1 MNREEILS
9 HVDHTLL
16 KPEATWPQIQTL
28 CDEAI
33 ANHTASVCINTCY
46 VKQAV
51 EYMAGRIPVCCVVG
65 FPLGAMDTASKA
77 FEAKTAIENG
87 AAEVDMVINIGRLK
101 NGEYDAVR
109 EDIRA
114 VKQAVGDKVLKV
126 IIETCLL
133 TEAEKIRLCEIVSQ
147 SGADYIKTSTG
158 FAGGGAT
165 RADVALLVI
174 AGEPSQ
180 EDLQWAQQLKEQNT
194 PFLVVQTK
202 GDLAAPAQLPADLA
216 ERAVAVSAATG
227 DGIEALRAA
236 LTALV
241 PEDFGRQD
249 LTRGL
254 CSAGDVVLLVMPQ
267 DIQAPKGRLIL
278 PQVRT
283 IRHLLD
289 LKCTVVSTTADGLDG
304 ALAALSAPPKLI
316 ITDSQCFPLVAAK
329 KPEKSLLTS
338 FSILMAADKGDI
350 DAFAQGAKAI
360 GTLNQD
366 SRVLIAEGCT
376 HAPLEEDIG
385 RVKIPNLLRKRVGQ
399 GLQVDVVAGNDFPHD
414 LTGYDL
420 VIHCGGCMF
429 NRAYVLSRLT
439 QAQRQGVPMT
449 NYGVAIAYLTG
460 ILEQV
465 SW

>member
-1 MNREEILS
+1 MSGLQETPAAQRLHIALYGRRNAGKSSLINALTGQQVALVSPVAGTTADPVKKAMELHPIGPVLFIDTAGYDDEGELGQLR
-9 HVDHTLL
+9 V
-16 KPEATWPQIQTL
+16 EATRDTL
-28 CDEAI
+28 
-33 ANHTASVCINTCY
+33 
-46 VKQAV
+46 Q
-51 EYMAGRIPVCCVVG
+51 
-65 FPLGAMDTASKA
+65 
-77 FEAKTAIENG
+77 
-87 AAEVDMVINIGRLK
+87 
-101 NGEYDAVR
+101 
-109 EDIRA
+109 
-114 VKQAVGDKVLKV
+114 
-126 IIETCLL
+126 
-133 TEAEKIRLCEIVSQ
+133 
-147 SGADYIKTSTG
+147 
-158 FAGGGAT
+158 

-174 AGEPSQ
+174 AGQPSQ
-180 EDLQWAQQLKEQNT
+180 EDLGWAQQLKAQNT

-202 GDLAAPAQLPADLA
+202 GDLVAPAQLPKELSQ
-216 ERAVAVSAATG
+216 RAVAVSSATG
-227 DGIEALRAA
+227 EGIEALRAA

-289 LKCTVVSTTADGLDG
+289 LKCTVVSTTNHGLDG

-329 KPEKSLLTS
+329 KPEQSLLTS

-360 GTLNQD
+360 GTLTEN

-385 RVKIPNLLRKRVGQ
+385 RVKIPNLLRRRVGQ
-399 GLQVDVVAGNDFPHD
+399 GLQVDVVAGSDFPHN

-429 NRAYVLSRLT
+429 NRAYVLSRLA

>member
-1 MNREEILS
+1 MSGLQETPAAQRLHIALYGRRNAGKSSLINALTGQQVALVSPVAGTTADPVKKAMELHPIGPVLFIDTAGYDDEGELGQLR
-9 HVDHTLL
+9 V
-16 KPEATWPQIQTL
+16 EATRDTL
-28 CDEAI
+28 
-33 ANHTASVCINTCY
+33 
-46 VKQAV
+46 Q
-51 EYMAGRIPVCCVVG
+51 
-65 FPLGAMDTASKA
+65 
-77 FEAKTAIENG
+77 
-87 AAEVDMVINIGRLK
+87 
-101 NGEYDAVR
+101 
-109 EDIRA
+109 
-114 VKQAVGDKVLKV
+114 
-126 IIETCLL
+126 
-133 TEAEKIRLCEIVSQ
+133 
-147 SGADYIKTSTG
+147 
-158 FAGGGAT
+158 

-174 AGEPSQ
+174 AGEPTQ
-180 EDLQWAQQLKEQNT
+180 EDLGWAQQLKAQNT

-202 GDLAAPAQLPADLA
+202 GDLAAPAKLPPDLA
-216 ERAVAVSAATG
+216 QRAVAVSAATG

-329 KPEKSLLTS
+329 KPGESLLTS

-360 GTLNQD
+360 GTLTQH

-385 RVKIPNLLRKRVGQ
+385 RVKIPRLLRRRVGQ
-399 GLQVDVVAGNDFPHD
+399 GLQVDVVAGSDFPHD

-429 NRAYVLSRLT
+429 NRAYVLSRLA

-460 ILEQV
+460 ILNQV

>member
-1 MNREEILS
+1 MSGLQETPAAQRLHIALYGRRNAGKSSLINALTGQQVALVSPVAGTTADPVKKAMELHPIGPVLFIDTAGYDDEGELGQLR
-9 HVDHTLL
+9 V
-16 KPEATWPQIQTL
+16 EATRDTL
-28 CDEAI
+28 A
-33 ANHTASVCINTCY
+33 
-46 VKQAV
+46 
-51 EYMAGRIPVCCVVG
+51 
-65 FPLGAMDTASKA
+65 
-77 FEAKTAIENG
+77 
-87 AAEVDMVINIGRLK
+87 
-101 NGEYDAVR
+101 
-109 EDIRA
+109 
-114 VKQAVGDKVLKV
+114 
-126 IIETCLL
+126 
-133 TEAEKIRLCEIVSQ
+133 
-147 SGADYIKTSTG
+147 
-158 FAGGGAT
+158 

-174 AGEPSQ
+174 AGAPSQ
-180 EDLQWAQQLKEQNT
+180 EDLQWAQQLQEQNT

-202 GDLAAPAQLPADLA
+202 GDLAAPAQLPPDLA

-227 DGIEALRAA
+227 EGIEALRAA

-254 CSAGDVVLLVMPQ
+254 GSAGDVVLLVMPQ

-329 KPEKSLLTS
+329 KPGESLLTS

-360 GTLNQD
+360 GALHEH

-385 RVKIPNLLRKRVGQ
+385 RVKIPNLLRRRVGQ
-399 GLQVDVVAGNDFPHD
+399 GLQVDVVAGSDFPHN

-429 NRAYVLSRLT
+429 NRAYVLSRLA

-460 ILEQV
+460 ILNQV

>member
-1 MNREEILS
+1 MSGLQETPAAQRLHIALYGRRNAGKSSLINALTGQQVALVSPVAGTTADPVKKAMELHPIGPVLFIDTAGYDDEGELGQLR
-9 HVDHTLL
+9 V
-16 KPEATWPQIQTL
+16 EATRDTL
-28 CDEAI
+28 
-33 ANHTASVCINTCY
+33 
-46 VKQAV
+46 
-51 EYMAGRIPVCCVVG
+51 
-65 FPLGAMDTASKA
+65 
-77 FEAKTAIENG
+77 
-87 AAEVDMVINIGRLK
+87 
-101 NGEYDAVR
+101 
-109 EDIRA
+109 
-114 VKQAVGDKVLKV
+114 
-126 IIETCLL
+126 
-133 TEAEKIRLCEIVSQ
+133 
-147 SGADYIKTSTG
+147 
-158 FAGGGAT
+158 T

-202 GDLAAPAQLPADLA
+202 GDLAAPAQLPPDLA

-227 DGIEALRAA
+227 EGIEALRAA

-289 LKCTVVSTTADGLDG
+289 LKCTVVSTTNHGLDG

-329 KPEKSLLTS
+329 KPGESLLTS

-360 GTLNQD
+360 GTLTQH

-385 RVKIPNLLRKRVGQ
+385 RVKIPRLLRRRVGQ
-399 GLQVDVVAGNDFPHD
+399 GLQVDVVAGSDFPHD

-429 NRAYVLSRLT
+429 NRAYVLSRLA

-460 ILEQV
+460 ILNQV

>member
-1 MNREEILS
+1 MSGLQETPAAQRLHIALYGRRNAGKSSLINALTGQQVALVSPVAGTTADPVKKAMELHPIGPVLFIDTAGYDDEGELGQLR
-9 HVDHTLL
+9 V
-16 KPEATWPQIQTL
+16 EATRDTL
-28 CDEAI
+28 
-33 ANHTASVCINTCY
+33 
-46 VKQAV
+46 
-51 EYMAGRIPVCCVVG
+51 
-65 FPLGAMDTASKA
+65 
-77 FEAKTAIENG
+77 
-87 AAEVDMVINIGRLK
+87 
-101 NGEYDAVR
+101 
-109 EDIRA
+109 
-114 VKQAVGDKVLKV
+114 
-126 IIETCLL
+126 
-133 TEAEKIRLCEIVSQ
+133 
-147 SGADYIKTSTG
+147 
-158 FAGGGAT
+158 T

-180 EDLQWAQQLKEQNT
+180 EDLQWAQQLREQNT
-194 PFLVVQTK
+194 PFVVAQTK
-202 GDLAAPAQLPADLA
+202 GDLAAPAQLPPDLA
-216 ERAVAVSAATG
+216 QRAVAVSAATG
-227 DGIEALRAA
+227 EGIEALRAA

-289 LKCTVVSTTADGLDG
+289 LKCTVVSTTNHGLDG

-329 KPEKSLLTS
+329 KPEQSLLTS

-360 GTLNQD
+360 GTLTQH

-385 RVKIPNLLRKRVGQ
+385 RVKIPRLLRRRVGQ

-429 NRAYVLSRLT
+429 NRAYVLSRLA
-439 QAQRQGVPMT
+439 QAQGQGVPMT

-460 ILEQV
+460 ILNQV

>member
-1 MNREEILS
+1 MSGLQETPAAQRLHIALYGRRNAGKSSLINALTGQQVALVSPVAGTTADPVKKAMELHPIGPVLFIDTAGYDDEGELGQLR
-9 HVDHTLL
+9 V
-16 KPEATWPQIQTL
+16 EATRDTL
-28 CDEAI
+28 
-33 ANHTASVCINTCY
+33 
-46 VKQAV
+46 
-51 EYMAGRIPVCCVVG
+51 
-65 FPLGAMDTASKA
+65 
-77 FEAKTAIENG
+77 
-87 AAEVDMVINIGRLK
+87 
-101 NGEYDAVR
+101 
-109 EDIRA
+109 
-114 VKQAVGDKVLKV
+114 
-126 IIETCLL
+126 
-133 TEAEKIRLCEIVSQ
+133 
-147 SGADYIKTSTG
+147 
-158 FAGGGAT
+158 T

-180 EDLQWAQQLKEQNT
+180 EDLQWAQQLQAQNI

-202 GDLAAPAQLPADLA
+202 GDLAAPAQLPPDLA

-227 DGIEALRAA
+227 EGIEALRAA

-304 ALAALSAPPKLI
+304 TLAALSAPPKLI

-350 DAFAQGAKAI
+350 DAFAQGAQAI
-360 GTLNQD
+360 GALTQH

-385 RVKIPNLLRKRVGQ
+385 RVKIPNLLRKRVGE
-399 GLQVDVVAGNDFPHD
+399 GLQVDVVAGNDFPRD

-429 NRAYVLSRLT
+429 NRAYVLSRLA

-460 ILEQV
+460 ILNQV

>member
-1 MNREEILS
+1 MSGLQETPAAQRLHIALYGRRNAGKSSLINALTGQQVALVSPVAGTTADPVKKAMELHPIGPVLFIDTAGYDDEGELGQLR
-9 HVDHTLL
+9 V
-16 KPEATWPQIQTL
+16 EATRDTL
-28 CDEAI
+28 
-33 ANHTASVCINTCY
+33 
-46 VKQAV
+46 
-51 EYMAGRIPVCCVVG
+51 
-65 FPLGAMDTASKA
+65 
-77 FEAKTAIENG
+77 
-87 AAEVDMVINIGRLK
+87 
-101 NGEYDAVR
+101 
-109 EDIRA
+109 
-114 VKQAVGDKVLKV
+114 
-126 IIETCLL
+126 
-133 TEAEKIRLCEIVSQ
+133 
-147 SGADYIKTSTG
+147 
-158 FAGGGAT
+158 T

-180 EDLQWAQQLKEQNT
+180 EDLQWAQQLREKNT

-202 GDLAAPAQLPADLA
+202 GDLMPPAQLPKDLA
-216 ERAVAVSAATG
+216 ERAVAVSSATG
-227 DGIEALRAA
+227 EGIEALRAA

-289 LKCTVVSTTADGLDG
+289 LKCTVVSTTNHGLDG

-329 KPEKSLLTS
+329 KPEESLLTS

-360 GTLNQD
+360 GTLTQN

-385 RVKIPNLLRKRVGQ
+385 RVKIPRLLRRRVGQ

-429 NRAYVLSRLT
+429 NRAYVLSRLA
-439 QAQRQGVPMT
+439 QAQGQGVPMT

-460 ILEQV
+460 ILNQV

>member
-1 MNREEILS
+1 MSGLQETPAAQRLHIALYGRRNAGKSSLINALTGQQVALVSPVAGTTADPVKKAMELHPIGPVLFIDTAGYDDEGELGQLR
-9 HVDHTLL
+9 V
-16 KPEATWPQIQTL
+16 EATRDTL
-28 CDEAI
+28 
-33 ANHTASVCINTCY
+33 
-46 VKQAV
+46 
-51 EYMAGRIPVCCVVG
+51 
-65 FPLGAMDTASKA
+65 
-77 FEAKTAIENG
+77 
-87 AAEVDMVINIGRLK
+87 
-101 NGEYDAVR
+101 
-109 EDIRA
+109 
-114 VKQAVGDKVLKV
+114 
-126 IIETCLL
+126 
-133 TEAEKIRLCEIVSQ
+133 
-147 SGADYIKTSTG
+147 
-158 FAGGGAT
+158 T

-174 AGEPSQ
+174 AGQPSQ
-180 EDLQWAQQLKEQNT
+180 EDLQWAQQLKAQNT

-202 GDLAAPAQLPADLA
+202 GDLVAPAQLPKELA
-216 ERAVAVSAATG
+216 ERAVAVSSATG
-227 DGIEALRAA
+227 EGIEALRAA

-329 KPEKSLLTS
+329 KPEQSLLTS

-360 GTLNQD
+360 GTLTQH
-366 SRVLIAEGCT
+366 SRVLIAEWCT

-385 RVKIPNLLRKRVGQ
+385 RVKIPRLLRRRVGQ
-399 GLQVDVVAGNDFPHD
+399 GLQVDVVAGSDFPHD

-429 NRAYVLSRLT
+429 NRAYVLSRLA

>member
-1 MNREEILS
+1 MSGLQETPAAQRLHIALYGRRNAGKSSLINALTGQQVALVSPVAGTTADPVKKAMELHPIGPVLFIDTAGYDDEGELGQLR
-9 HVDHTLL
+9 V
-16 KPEATWPQIQTL
+16 EATRDTL
-28 CDEAI
+28 
-33 ANHTASVCINTCY
+33 
-46 VKQAV
+46 Q
-51 EYMAGRIPVCCVVG
+51 
-65 FPLGAMDTASKA
+65 
-77 FEAKTAIENG
+77 
-87 AAEVDMVINIGRLK
+87 
-101 NGEYDAVR
+101 
-109 EDIRA
+109 
-114 VKQAVGDKVLKV
+114 
-126 IIETCLL
+126 
-133 TEAEKIRLCEIVSQ
+133 
-147 SGADYIKTSTG
+147 
-158 FAGGGAT
+158 

-174 AGEPSQ
+174 AGQPSQ
-180 EDLQWAQQLKEQNT
+180 EDLGWAQQLKAQNT

-202 GDLAAPAQLPADLA
+202 GDLVAPAQLPPDLA
-216 ERAVAVSAATG
+216 QRAVAVSAATG

-289 LKCTVVSTTADGLDG
+289 LKCTVVSTTNHGLDG

-329 KPEKSLLTS
+329 KPEQSLLTS

-360 GTLNQD
+360 GTLTQN

-385 RVKIPNLLRKRVGQ
+385 RVKIPNLLRRRVGQ
-399 GLQVDVVAGNDFPHD
+399 GLQVDVVAGSDFPHN

-429 NRAYVLSRLT
+429 NRAYVLSRLA

>member
-1 MNREEILS
+1 MSGLQETPAAQRLHIALYGRRNAGKSSLINALTGQQVALVSPVAGTTADPVKKAMELHPIGPVLFIDTAGYDDEGELGQLR
-9 HVDHTLL
+9 V
-16 KPEATWPQIQTL
+16 EATRDTL
-28 CDEAI
+28 
-33 ANHTASVCINTCY
+33 
-46 VKQAV
+46 Q
-51 EYMAGRIPVCCVVG
+51 
-65 FPLGAMDTASKA
+65 
-77 FEAKTAIENG
+77 
-87 AAEVDMVINIGRLK
+87 
-101 NGEYDAVR
+101 
-109 EDIRA
+109 
-114 VKQAVGDKVLKV
+114 
-126 IIETCLL
+126 
-133 TEAEKIRLCEIVSQ
+133 
-147 SGADYIKTSTG
+147 
-158 FAGGGAT
+158 

-174 AGEPSQ
+174 AGEPTQ
-180 EDLQWAQQLKEQNT
+180 EDLGWAQQLKAQNT

-202 GDLAAPAQLPADLA
+202 GDLAAPAQLPPDLA
-216 ERAVAVSAATG
+216 QRAVAVSAATG
-227 DGIEALRAA
+227 EGIEALRAA

-329 KPEKSLLTS
+329 KPEQSLLTS

-360 GTLNQD
+360 GALHEH

-385 RVKIPNLLRKRVGQ
+385 RVKIPRLLRRRVGQ

-429 NRAYVLSRLT
+429 NRAYVLSRLA

-460 ILEQV
+460 ILNQV